1 LSDCSEKIKKS
12 APAVN
17 ALKTKEF
24 ADLETLQSFAPPRH
38 FQAWD
43 RAESFDRG
51 AAGDGVWPIVDQPTQ
66 PTPSLGRRALD
77 RASDAIVW

>member
-1 LSDCSEKIKKS
+1 MSDYPEKIKKS

-24 ADLETLQSFAPPRH
+24 ADLETLQSFVAPGR

-51 AAGDGVWPIVDQPTQ
+51 EAGDGVWSIVDQPTQ

-77 RASDAIVW
+77 STSDAIVW